1 MIECLIV
8 EKEKYEKLI
17 NSLNCGE
24 DRSDFSNNKVRVFE
38 VEISN
43 DIDEYVYREV
53 FIYDY
58 NVDFEI
64 VAKKCLKAT
73 MLKMINDEEYS
84 YLLQPE
90 VTLSCSTLTYTR
102 DVCSD
107 VKI

>member
-8 EKEKYEKLI
+8 EKEKYEQLL
-17 NSLNCGE
+17 NSIGG
-24 DRSDFSNNKVRVFE
+24 DDISSNKKVRVFE

-43 DIDEYVYREV
+43 DIDEYVYREI

-58 NVDFEI
+58 NVDFEV